1 MGRVST
7 QSPRPGQTTLAG
19 WLIIGGSI
27 VLVLTAWQRI
37 STLHT
42 LEVQEELRRVLS
54 EPGLDGLG
62 MSVSTLSEVIRVLC
76 MVAAGAA
83 TASAILGFHA
93 LRRSTS
99 ARLALTLLA
108 PLIAVGGFATAG
120 FFAPMVVA
128 GVVMLWLRP
137 TRDWFAGRPWA
148 PQRLERGATAAREK
162 RPDPFA
168 PPAPEPPTADP
179 AAPAAPPP
187 YEGVYG
193 APAPEQP
200 VAGQPAHP
208 PQAPAAAVPAR
219 PGRLIAACVITWV
232 STLTVAGVM
241 GLAALLLLAD
251 PSLMDQ
257 AIADAEGQGVD
268 LRGLGRD
275 ELTAATVAVSAVFV
289 GWSLAAAVLA
299 ILAYRRVEWARI
311 VLIIS
316 GALAGLL
323 MLVMAIMAPFLVVLV
338 AAAAVTCALL
348 LRPEVASW
356 FRS

>member
-1 MGRVST
+1 MSNT
-7 QSPRPGQTTLAG
+7 SPRPGQTTLAG

-42 LEVQEELRRVLS
+42 LEVQEELQRVLS

-62 MSVSTLSEVIRVLC
+62 MSVSTLSEIIRVLC

-148 PQRLERGATAAREK
+148 PQRVERAGTPAREK

-168 PPAPEPPTADP
+168 PQAPEPPP
-179 AAPAAPPP
+179 AEPGSPDAPPP
-187 YEGVYG
+187 YPGVYG
-193 APAPEQP
+193 APASQQP
-200 VAGQPAHP
+200 LPGQPAQP
-208 PQAPAAAVPAR
+208 PHAPAAGVQPSR
-219 PGRLIAACVITWV
+219 PGRLVAACVITWV
-232 STLTVAGVM
+232 ASLTVAGAM
-241 GLAALLLLAD
+241 GLAALVLLAD

-257 AIADAEGQGVD
+257 AIADAEGQGMD
-268 LRGLGRD
+268 LRGLSDD
-275 ELTAATVAVSAVFV
+275 ELTAATVVVSAVFV
-289 GWSLAAAVLA
+289 LWSLAAAVLA
-299 ILAYRRVEWARI
+299 ILAFRRVEWARI

-316 GALAGLL
+316 AALSGLL
-323 MLVMAIMAPFLVVLV
+323 MLVMALAAPFLVVLV

-348 LRPEVASW
+348 LRPEVSAW
-356 FRS
+356 FRR

>member
-1 MGRVST
+1 MSST
-7 QSPRPGQTTLAG
+7 TPRPGQTTLAG

-27 VLVLTAWQRI
+27 VLVLTAWHRI

-62 MSVSTLSEVIRVLC
+62 MSVSTLSEIVRVLC

-148 PQRLERGATAAREK
+148 PQRLDRGGDPTPAR

-168 PPAPEPPTADP
+168 PQAPEPSAD
-179 AAPAAPPP
+179 AGSPAAPPP
-187 YEGVYG
+187 YPGVYG
-193 APAPEQP
+193 APAPQQP
-200 VAGQPAHP
+200 LPGPPTHPQHP
-208 PQAPAAAVPAR
+208 PGAGVPPVR
-219 PGRLIAACVITWV
+219 PGRLVAACVITWV
-232 STLTVAGVM
+232 ATLAVAGAM
-241 GLAALLLLAD
+241 GLLAVLVVAD
-251 PSLMDQ
+251 PGLMDQ
-257 AIADAEGQGVD
+257 AIADAEDQGMD
-268 LRGLGRD
+268 LQGLSHD
-275 ELTAATVAVSAVFV
+275 ELSAATALVAAVFA
-289 GWSLAAAVLA
+289 GWSLAAAALAVLV
-299 ILAYRRVEWARI
+299 YRRVEWARI

-316 GALAGLL
+316 AATSGVL
-323 MLVMAIMAPFLVVLV
+323 MLVMALMAPFLVVLV

-348 LRPEVASW
+348 LRPEVAAW
-356 FRS
+356 FRG

>member
-1 MGRVST
+1 MSSS
-7 QSPRPGQTTLAG
+7 SPRPGQTTLAG
-19 WLIIGGSI
+19 WLIIGGSV

-42 LEVQEELRRVLS
+42 LEVQEELQRVLS

-137 TRDWFAGRPWA
+137 TRDWFAGRPWT
-148 PQRLERGATAAREK
+148 PQRPERGGSTPTREE

-168 PPAPEPPTADP
+168 PPAPEAPRADP
-179 AAPAAPPP
+179 RSPAAPPP

-193 APAPEQP
+193 APVPEQP
-200 VAGQPAHP
+200 LTGRPAHP
-208 PQAPAAAVPAR
+208 PHPPAAGVQPIR

-232 STLTVAGVM
+232 SSLTVAGAM

-268 LRGLGRD
+268 LQGLGRD
-275 ELTAATVAVSAVFV
+275 ELTAATVVISAVFV
-289 GWSLAAAVLA
+289 VWSLAAAGLA

-316 GALAGLL
+316 AAVSGLL
-323 MLVMAIMAPFLVVLV
+323 MLVMALMAPFLVVLV

-348 LRPEVASW
+348 LRPEVAAY
-356 FRS
+356 FRR